1 MDVQDD
7 VEEAL
12 VEVLKED
19 SGQHN
24 SFTDAD
30 LCVFFQAVVVPDTF
44 VCQRCCLPL

>member
-7 VEEAL
+7 VVEAL
-12 VEVLKED
+12 KEE

-30 LCVFFQAVVVPDTF
+30 LRVFFQAVVVPDTF